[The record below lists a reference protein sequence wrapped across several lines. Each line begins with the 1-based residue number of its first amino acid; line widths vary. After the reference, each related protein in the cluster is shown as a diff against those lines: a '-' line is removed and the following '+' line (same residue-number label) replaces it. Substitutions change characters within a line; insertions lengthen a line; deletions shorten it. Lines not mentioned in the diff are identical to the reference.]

1 MTLPDF
7 FQGHPAERRLGGRW
21 RHRCAA
27 LHLPGERA
35 ELGRGRG
42 HRVHCD
48 GQFRWGSHSQPQSC
62 NRVAAFA
69 AIVTAAVNVSRLSP
83 QET

>member
-1 MTLPDF
+1 MILPDF

-21 RHRCAA
+21 RHRRAA
-27 LHLPGERA
+27 LHLPCERT

-42 HRVHCD
+42 HRVHRD
-48 GQFRWGSHSQPQSC
+48 EQFRWGSHSQPHSC
-62 NRVAAFA
+62 NRVAAII
-69 AIVTAAVNVSRLSP
+69 AIVTAAVNVSPLSP